1 MTGLITSEL
10 RKVRTTQTVYWLFGI
25 TLLLVAGLTAL
36 GAWQFTRTAVPAARQ
51 GIDPGWA
58 EGFRQVIAGVASSG
72 GHVMLLILGVLL
84 ITAEFRHNTI
94 TPTFLAAPRRWQVI
108 VAKFATVTV
117 VSLVFAVGMLL
128 AAVIAALPYFR
139 SALDELELGSGDL
152 WLTVFGNVLV
162 LVLFGLL
169 GLGIGALLRNQVA
182 AVVVSIVY
190 FLVIEN
196 ILTGLAFAFSWFR
209 TVYRF
214 LPGVAATGLQRVV
227 LPPEAESLQPLAM
240 WAGGLVLARVC
251 AAVLR
256 ARVALRPFTRR
267 HLRPSP
273 APPRRPWS
281 SAPAPTPRPGPP
293 ARARRG

>member
-25 TLLLVAGLTAL
+25 TLLLVGGLTAL
-36 GAWQFTRTAVPAARQ
+36 GAWQFTRVAVPAARQ

-58 EGFRQVIAGVASSG
+58 EGFRQVIANVAGSG
-72 GHVMLLILGVLL
+72 GHVMLLVLGVLL

-108 VAKFATVTV
+108 VAKFATVMV

-128 AAVIAALPYFR
+128 AAVIATLPYFR

-190 FLVIEN
+190 FLVVEN
-196 ILTGLAFAFSWFR
+196 ILTGLAFAFSFFR
-209 TVYRF
+209 TIYRF
-214 LPGVAATGLQRVV
+214 LPGVAASGLQRVV
-227 LPPEAESLQPLAM
+227 VPAEAAVLQPLAM
-240 WAGGLVLARVC
+240 WAGGLVLLTY
-251 AAVLR
+251 VLLFCGLGSR
-256 ARVALRPFTRR
+256 FVLSRDVT
-267 HLRPSP
+267 
-273 APPRRPWS
+273 
-281 SAPAPTPRPGPP
+281 
-293 ARARRG
+293 